1 MRWQSEAGSGT
12 WESFVKLLKQRAE
25 FAVQNVYFQKIV
37 LYALLLIVQEKKGM
51 MARRSISKRLG
62 NE

>member
-1 MRWQSEAGSGT
+1 M

-25 FAVQNVYFQKIV
+25 FVVQNVHFQKIA
-37 LYALLLIVQEKKGM
+37 LYALLLIAQEKKGM
-51 MARRSISKRLG
+51 MARRSISKRLR